1 MMGGLDAPITPGEWQ
16 PMRACVVGAGPG
28 GIVTAKVL
36 LEYGFDVT
44 VFDKYQRVG
53 GIWSPGG
60 CYDGLAN
67 QSALRI
73 FEFADLPNRLHFA
86 GAVDTQRYLEDYA
99 GTFGVMDRLR
109 PGTEVISIRPVDG
122 PGRVGASGWS
132 VDSRTA
138 GDEAAQVRR
147 ETFDYVVVA
156 SGAHH
161 HVRLPDLPGRELFG
175 GTVLHSNEVRAGTFA
190 GRRVV
195 VVGGGKSALDLVTRA
210 GREAASAT
218 IVQRKVN
225 WMVPERFLLGL
236 VGYKWILFTRFGEA
250 LLPRY
255 HDPACVRPIDR
266 VNDRVKRALWWLIT
280 RDTLISTGLH
290 RLPKELRPARP
301 LPFHLAHAGVM
312 PRGYARA
319 VRRGLIAAKVS
330 AVEAYTDQGLRLATG
345 EEVAADVI
353 VFATGHHK
361 IFPFLDPDVQVHDP
375 AGRIRL
381 YRGIVPPGADRLGF
395 VGFRQV
401 FNNIM
406 GVELTAHW
414 LARHFRSTL
423 RTAPSEQEMQQG
435 VDARLTWQERV
446 LPGSG
451 GYDFGPYDIHCA
463 DELMH
468 DMGLPSRRAG
478 NLLAEYLLPGGLA
491 HRYAGLTSSNPATR
505 KQDTSR
511 NT

>member
-1 MMGGLDAPITPGEWQ
+1 
-16 PMRACVVGAGPG
+16 MRVCVIGAGPG

-36 LEYGFDVT
+36 LENGFDVT
-44 VFDKYQRVG
+44 VLDKYRQVG
-53 GIWSPGG
+53 GVWSAGG

-67 QSALRI
+67 QAARRL

-86 GAVDTQRYLEDYA
+86 DAVDTQRYLEHYA
-99 GTFGVMDRLR
+99 ETFGVLARVR
-109 PGTEVISIRPVDG
+109 PGTEVVSVRPVEG
-122 PGRVGASGWS
+122 PGRPGAAGWS
-132 VDSRTA
+132 VDSRPA
-138 GDEAAQVRR
+138 GDETAKVRR
-147 ETFDYVVVA
+147 EEFDHVVVA

-161 HVRLPDLPGRELFG
+161 HPRLPELPGRTAFH
-175 GTVLHSNEVRAGTFA
+175 GTVLHSNEVRAGTFT

-210 GREAASAT
+210 AREATSAT
-218 IVQRKVN
+218 LVQRRVN
-225 WMVPERFLLGL
+225 WMIPERLLLGS

-255 HDPACVRPIDR
+255 HDPVCVRPIDR
-266 VNDRVKRALWWLIT
+266 LDERVKRALWWLIT
-280 RDTLISTGLH
+280 RDLLFSTGLH
-290 RLPKELRPARP
+290 RLPKHLRPDRA

-312 PRGYARA
+312 PRGYVRA
-319 VRRGLIAAKVS
+319 VRRGLIAAEVS

-353 VFATGHHK
+353 VFATGHRK
-361 IFPFLDPDVQVHDP
+361 VFPFLDPSVRVHDS
-375 AGRIRL
+375 AGRLRL

-406 GVELTAHW
+406 GMELTAHW
-414 LARHFRSTL
+414 LARHFRATL
-423 RTAPSEQEMQQG
+423 RTAPSEREMRDA
-435 VDARLTWQERV
+435 VDARLAWQEQV

-463 DELMH
+463 DELLH
-468 DMGLPSRRAG
+468 DMGLPSRRTG
-478 NLLAEYLLPGGLA
+478 NLLAEYLLPGGVA
-491 HRYAGLTSSNPATR
+491 HRYGGLA
-505 KQDTSR
+505 QSR
-511 NT
+511 QEE

>member
-1 MMGGLDAPITPGEWQ
+1 
-16 PMRACVVGAGPG
+16 MRACVVGAGPG

-36 LEYGFDVT
+36 LENGFDVT
-44 VFDKYQRVG
+44 VFDKYQQVG
-53 GIWSPGG
+53 GIWSSGG

-67 QSALRI
+67 QSALRL

-86 GAVDTQRYLEDYA
+86 SAVDTQRYLENYA
-99 GTFGVMDRLR
+99 STFGVLDCVR
-109 PGTEVISIRPVDG
+109 PGTEVISIRPVEG

-132 VDSRTA
+132 VDSRSAEDDTA
-138 GDEAAQVRR
+138 EPHR

-161 HVRLPDLPGRELFG
+161 HPQLPELPGRELFG

-210 GREAASAT
+210 APEAASAT

-225 WMVPERFLLGL
+225 WMIPERLLLGL
-236 VGYKWILFTRFGEA
+236 VGYKWILFTRLGEA

-255 HDPACVRPIDR
+255 HDPACVPAIDR
-266 VNDRVKRALWWLIT
+266 IDERVKRALWWLIT
-280 RDTLISTGLH
+280 RDMLLSNGQY
-290 RLPKELRPARP
+290 RLPRQLRPTHA

-312 PRGYARA
+312 PRGYVRA
-319 VRRGLIAAKVS
+319 VRRGLIASKVS
-330 AVEAYTDQGLRLATG
+330 AVEAYTDKGLRLATG
-345 EEVAADVI
+345 QEVAADVI

-361 IFPFLDPDVQVHDP
+361 AFPFLDPSVRVHD
-375 AGRIRL
+375 ADGRLRL
-381 YRGIVPPGADRLGF
+381 YRGIVPPSVDRLGF

-414 LARHFRSTL
+414 LTSYFRETL
-423 RTAPSEQEMQQG
+423 RTTPGEHEMRE
-435 VDARLTWQERV
+435 DTEARLAWQEQV

-463 DELMH
+463 DELLH
-468 DMGLPSRRAG
+468 DMELPSRRAG
-478 NLLAEYLLPGGLA
+478 NLLAEYLLPGGVA
-491 HRYAGLTSSNPATR
+491 HRYAGLNGSSPA
-505 KQDTSR
+505 K
-511 NT
+511 

>member
-1 MMGGLDAPITPGEWQ
+1 
-16 PMRACVVGAGPG
+16 MRACVVGAGPG

-36 LEYGFDVT
+36 LENGFDVT
-44 VFDKYQRVG
+44 VLDKYQQVG
-53 GIWSPGG
+53 GIWSAQG

-67 QSALRI
+67 QAALRL
-73 FEFADLPNRLHFA
+73 FAFADLPNRLHFA
-86 GAVDTQRYLEDYA
+86 GAVDTQRYLETYA
-99 GTFGVMDRLR
+99 ETFGVLDRVR
-109 PGTEVISIRPVDG
+109 PGTEVISIRAVEG
-122 PGRVGASGWS
+122 PGRLGASGWTI
-132 VDSRTA
+132 DSRPA
-138 GDEAAQVRR
+138 GDKAAEVQR
-147 ETFDYVVVA
+147 ERFDYVVVA

-161 HVRLPDLPGRELFG
+161 HAHVPELPGRELFG
-175 GTVLHSNEVRAGTFA
+175 GTVLHSNEVRAGTFT

-210 GREAASAT
+210 AREAASAT
-218 IVQRKVN
+218 LVQRKVN
-225 WMVPERFLLGL
+225 WMVPERLLLGL
-236 VGYKWILFTRFGEA
+236 VGYKWILFSRFGEA

-266 VNDRVKRALWWLIT
+266 IDERVKRALWRLIT
-280 RDTLISTGLH
+280 RDMLFSTGLY
-290 RLPKELRPARP
+290 RLPRHLRPAHP

-312 PRGYARA
+312 PRGYVRA

-330 AVEAYTDQGLRLATG
+330 AVEAYTDSGLRLDTG
-345 EEVAADVI
+345 EEVTADVI

-361 IFPFLDPDVQVHDP
+361 VFPFLDPSVPVHDS
-375 AGRIRL
+375 AGRLRL
-381 YRGIVPPGADRLGF
+381 YRGIVPPGAAQLGF

-414 LARHFRSTL
+414 LTSHFLSTL
-423 RTAPSEQEMQQG
+423 RSAPSEQEMREAI
-435 VDARLTWQERV
+435 DARLAWQERV

-463 DELMH
+463 DELLH

-478 NLLAEYLLPGGLA
+478 NLLAEYLLPGGVA
-491 HRYAGLTSSNPATR
+491 HRYAGLTRSSSA
-505 KQDTSR
+505 K
-511 NT
+511 

>member
-1 MMGGLDAPITPGEWQ
+1 
-16 PMRACVVGAGPG
+16 MRACVVGAGPA

-36 LEYGFDVT
+36 LENGFDVT

-67 QSALRI
+67 QSALRL

-99 GTFGVMDRLR
+99 ETFGVLDRLR

-122 PGRVGASGWS
+122 LGRVGASGWS
-132 VDSRTA
+132 VDSRPA
-138 GDEAAQVRR
+138 GDQAARVRR

-161 HVRLPDLPGRELFG
+161 HVQVPDLPGRELFS
-175 GTVLHSNEVRAGTFA
+175 GTVLHSNEVRAETFT

-195 VVGGGKSALDLVTRA
+195 VVGGGKSALDLITRA
-210 GREAASAT
+210 AHEATSAT

-225 WMVPERFLLGL
+225 WMIPERLVLGL
-236 VGYKWILFTRFGEA
+236 VGYKWILFTRLGEA

-266 VNDRVKRALWWLIT
+266 INERVKRGLWWLIT
-280 RDTLISTGLH
+280 RDMLISTGLY
-290 RLPKELRPARP
+290 RLPRQLRPTHT

-312 PRGYARA
+312 PRGYVRA
-319 VRRGLIAAKVS
+319 VRRGLIAAEVG
-330 AVEAYTDQGLRLATG
+330 AVEAYTDKGLRLATG
-345 EEVAADVI
+345 EEVPADVI

-361 IFPFLDPDVQVHDP
+361 VFPFLDPKVRVHDST
-375 AGRIRL
+375 GRMRL

-414 LARHFRSTL
+414 LACHFRVAL
-423 RTAPSEQEMQQG
+423 RTTPSEQEMQEA
-435 VDARLTWQERV
+435 VDARLAWQEQV

-478 NLLAEYLLPGGLA
+478 NLPAEYLLPGGVA
-491 HRYAGLTSSNPATR
+491 HRYKGLTRANSATR
-505 KQDTSR
+505 RRGTSR
-511 NT
+511 NS

>member
-1 MMGGLDAPITPGEWQ
+1 
-16 PMRACVVGAGPG
+16 MRVCVVGAGPG

-36 LEYGFDVT
+36 LENGFDVT
-44 VFDKYQRVG
+44 VFDKYQQVG
-53 GIWSPGG
+53 GIWSSEG

-86 GAVDTQRYLEDYA
+86 SAVDTQRYLENYA
-99 GTFGVMDRLR
+99 ETFGVLGRVR

-122 PGRVGASGWS
+122 PGRVGASGWLI
-132 VDSRTA
+132 DSRPA
-138 GDEAAQVRR
+138 GDKTAEVHH

-161 HVRLPDLPGRELFG
+161 HAQMPELPGRELFR

-195 VVGGGKSALDLVTRA
+195 VVGGGKSALDLITRA
-210 GREAASAT
+210 AREATSAT
-218 IVQRKVN
+218 LVQRKVN

-236 VGYKWILFTRFGEA
+236 VGYKWILFTRLGEA

-255 HDPACVRPIDR
+255 HDPACIRPIDR
-266 VNDRVKRALWWLIT
+266 IDERVKRALWWLIT
-280 RDTLISTGLH
+280 RDMLISTGLY
-290 RLPKELRPARP
+290 RLPKQLRPAHA

-312 PRGYARA
+312 PHGYARA
-319 VRRGLIAAKVS
+319 VRRGQIAPKVS
-330 AVEAYTDQGLRLATG
+330 AVEAYTDKGLRLATG

-361 IFPFLDPDVQVHDP
+361 VFPFLDSRVPVHDS
-375 AGRIRL
+375 AGRLRL
-381 YRGIVPPGADRLGF
+381 YRGIVPPSADRLGF

-406 GVELTAHW
+406 GMELTAHW
-414 LARHFRSTL
+414 LTCYFRETL
-423 RTAPSEQEMQQG
+423 RTTPGEQEMREAI
-435 VDARLTWQERV
+435 DARLAWQEQV

-463 DELMH
+463 DELLH

-478 NLLAEYLLPGGLA
+478 NLLAEYLLPGGVA
-491 HRYAGLTSSNPATR
+491 HRYAGLTRSSSATPG
-505 KQDTSR
+505 SG
-511 NT
+511 

>member
-1 MMGGLDAPITPGEWQ
+1 MMSELDALIAQGEWQ
-16 PMRACVVGAGPG
+16 LMRACVVGAGPG

-36 LEYGFDVT
+36 LENGFDVT
-44 VFDKYQRVG
+44 VFDKYQQVG
-53 GIWSPGG
+53 GIWSSEG

-67 QSALRI
+67 QAALRL

-86 GAVDTQRYLEDYA
+86 SAVDTQRYLENYA
-99 GTFGVMDRLR
+99 ETFGVLERVR
-109 PGTEVISIRPVDG
+109 PGTKVISIRPVDG
-122 PGRVGASGWS
+122 PGRVGASGWLI
-132 VDSRTA
+132 DSRPA
-138 GDEAAQVRR
+138 GDTAAEVHR

-161 HVRLPDLPGRELFG
+161 HVQMPELPGRELFR

-195 VVGGGKSALDLVTRA
+195 VVGGGKSALDLITRA
-210 GREAASAT
+210 AREATSAT

-225 WMVPERFLLGL
+225 WMVPERLLLGL
-236 VGYKWILFTRFGEA
+236 VGYKWILFTRLGEA

-255 HDPACVRPIDR
+255 HDPACIRPIDR
-266 VNDRVKRALWWLIT
+266 IDERVKRALWWLIT
-280 RDTLISTGLH
+280 RDMLISTGLY
-290 RLPKELRPARP
+290 RLPRQLQPAHA

-319 VRRGLIAAKVS
+319 IRRGLIAPKVS
-330 AVEAYTDQGLRLATG
+330 AVEAYTNKGLRLATG

-361 IFPFLDPDVQVHDP
+361 VFPFLDSRVRVHDS
-375 AGRIRL
+375 AGRLRL
-381 YRGIVPPGADRLGF
+381 YRGIVPPSADRLGF

-414 LARHFRSTL
+414 LTRYFRATL
-423 RTAPSEQEMQQG
+423 RTTPGEQEMQEAI
-435 VDARLTWQERV
+435 DARLAWQEQV

-463 DELMH
+463 DELLH

-478 NLLAEYLLPGGLA
+478 NLLAEYLLPGGVA
-491 HRYAGLTSSNPATR
+491 HRYAGLTR
-505 KQDTSR
+505 SR
-511 NT
+511 SAK